1 MKDNSRKILIVLAV
15 IVLLVIAIFGTRC
28 VLTSAEYAVAFDTD
42 GGSVI
47 EGQTVQE
54 GAFVIRPVDPQ
65 KDGFEF
71 SHWELNNEEY
81 DFSTEV
87 TEEITLKAV
96 YTEAGLVTDEI
107 TLLFDDSFG
116 TINAVSIIEGKLLL
130 PADPVREGYEFVR
143 WECDGVEFNFDGPLV
158 DGMKIYAVWEEIP
171 EEYSISFY
179 TGGGSSVSRQIVIAG
194 DTIQEPDPPTRSGYI
209 FLGWFLDGEE
219 YDFSQPV
226 TEEFTLRAEWEE
238 EPQAV
243 DKSALVSAIS
253 SASSNLRST
262 FTSRDGSD
270 VNSNNM
276 WVTSAVKTTYEN
288 AIATA
293 QAVVDDADATQESVD
308 AALRDL
314 NQASTA
320 FNNAKKAGTRV
331 VPTTTTTTPTT
342 TTKADVFTFTSQ
354 RVDDFT
360 PQYFITILKNGS
372 PIGASEVLQ
381 GNVIIGDKYNDGGR
395 ITVDGSELGNIN
407 RAKLD
412 DGTYVSISK

>member
-15 IVLLVIAIFGTRC
+15 IVLLVIAILGTRC

-158 DGMKIYAVWEEIP
+158 DGMKIYAVWEE
-171 EEYSISFY
+171 
-179 TGGGSSVSRQIVIAG
+179 
-194 DTIQEPDPPTRSGYI
+194 
-209 FLGWFLDGEE
+209 
-219 YDFSQPV
+219 
-226 TEEFTLRAEWEE
+226 

-331 VPTTTTTTPTT
+331 VPTTTTRPTTPTT

>member
-15 IVLLVIAIFGTRC
+15 IVLLVIAILGTRC

-116 TINAVSIIEGKLLL
+116 TINAVTIIEGKLLL

-171 EEYSISFY
+171 
-179 TGGGSSVSRQIVIAG
+179 
-194 DTIQEPDPPTRSGYI
+194 
-209 FLGWFLDGEE
+209 
-219 YDFSQPV
+219 
-226 TEEFTLRAEWEE
+226 E

-331 VPTTTTTTPTT
+331 VPTTTTRPTTTKATTTKPT
-342 TTKADVFTFTSQ
+342 TTKADVYTYSTEQ
-354 RVDDFT
+354 VDLSSPEHFV
-360 PQYFITILKNGS
+360 TIYKNGT
-372 PIGASEVLQ
+372 PIGARAVYDKEGHDL
-381 GNVIIGDKYNDGGR
+381 GNRFNDYNRIKINVNDIKDIYRAILNDG
-395 ITVDGSELGNIN
+395 TSV
-407 RAKLD
+407 
-412 DGTYVSISK
+412 TFH

>member
-15 IVLLVIAIFGTRC
+15 IVLLVIAILGTRC

-158 DGMKIYAVWEEIP
+158 DGMKIYAVWEE
-171 EEYSISFY
+171 
-179 TGGGSSVSRQIVIAG
+179 
-194 DTIQEPDPPTRSGYI
+194 
-209 FLGWFLDGEE
+209 
-219 YDFSQPV
+219 
-226 TEEFTLRAEWEE
+226 

-331 VPTTTTTTPTT
+331 VPTTTTPATTTTTTTTT
-342 TTKADVFTFTSQ
+342 TTKKADVYTYTF
-354 RVDDFT
+354 RRLDDFS
-360 PQYFITILKNGS
+360 PQYIITILKNGS
-372 PIGASEVLQ
+372 AVGAAEVYD
-381 GNVIIGDKYNDGGR
+381 GNFLLGNRYNDKGV
-395 ITVDGSELGNIN
+395 ILIDGSELYNIN
-407 RAKLD
+407 RAKLN
-412 DGTYVSISK
+412 DGTNVNISK

>member
-15 IVLLVIAIFGTRC
+15 IVLLVIAILGTRC

-158 DGMKIYAVWEEIP
+158 DGMKIYAVWEE
-171 EEYSISFY
+171 
-179 TGGGSSVSRQIVIAG
+179 
-194 DTIQEPDPPTRSGYI
+194 
-209 FLGWFLDGEE
+209 
-219 YDFSQPV
+219 
-226 TEEFTLRAEWEE
+226 

-314 NQASTA
+314 NEASTT

-331 VPTTTTTTPTT
+331 VPTTTTRPTT
-342 TTKADVFTFTSQ
+342 TKSTPPKADVYTIRTEEI
-354 RVDDFT
+354 DPFT
-360 PQYFITILKNGS
+360 PEIFVNVLKNGV
-372 PIGASEVLQ
+372 PIGADAVYD
-381 GNVIIGDKYNDGGR
+381 GNTKIGHRFNDKNR
-395 ITVDGSELGNIN
+395 ITVNKNYLSNIN
-407 RAKLD
+407 RAQLS
-412 DGTYVSISK
+412 DGTFVTITK